1 MQRSR
6 FHNHDDTSQ
15 KPVESSILFGKV
27 PTYSRE
33 TFQAKVLLDF
43 DVRIILVSLGLI
55 LWYYPQADDAGQ
67 CAPQTCTFEKML
79 EFHWIPIEIMSCS
92 AKNMPQTPERS
103 NAHDQGTAV
112 QHWTEGSSADLNVS
126 RPETWWC
133 VNACLHPSRQFS
145 TILDY
150 LSYCPSYSFM
160 SNANQLQSFTLCGA
174 LCSEYQCSINLI
186 QFTVYQSMHSM
197 LSENLTYHTVHHCA
211 TARLPGVLRAP
222 SPFHGVEIAP
232 VHRVELLW
240 GEETQRPAP
249 GADAAPAQKSCR
261 NCTRL
266 YQYRDGTVGQ

>member
-79 EFHWIPIEIMSCS
+79 EFHWIPIEIMWNHVMFCQKYASDTRKIQCTRPRDS
-92 AKNMPQTPERS
+92 STALNGRLFSWSEGLKAWNMVMCE
-103 NAHDQGTAV
+103 
-112 QHWTEGSSADLNVS
+112 
-126 RPETWWC
+126 
-133 VNACLHPSRQFS
+133 CLPTSFS

-150 LSYCPSYSFM
+150 SRL
-160 SNANQLQSFTLCGA
+160 LVL
-174 LCSEYQCSINLI
+174 
-186 QFTVYQSMHSM
+186 
-197 LSENLTYHTVHHCA
+197 LSELF
-211 TARLPGVLRAP
+211 
-222 SPFHGVEIAP
+222 FHVKRKP
-232 VHRVELLW
+232 TSELYFVRCFVQW
-240 GEETQRPAP
+240 I
-249 GADAAPAQKSCR
+249 SMF
-261 NCTRL
+261 N
-266 YQYRDGTVGQ
+266 

>member
-1 MQRSR
+1 MTDHRNLSNR
-6 FHNHDDTSQ
+6 PFCLAKCPRILERPFKQ
-15 KPVESSILFGKV
+15 KSS
-27 PTYSRE
+27 
-33 TFQAKVLLDF
+33 
-43 DVRIILVSLGLI
+43 LI
-55 LWYYPQADDAGQ
+55 LMSESFLYPWDLFYNIIRRLMMQANAHLKLAHLKK
-67 CAPQTCTFEKML
+67 CSNSI
-79 EFHWIPIEIMSCS
+79 EFLLKSCEIMSCS

-112 QHWTEGSSADLNVS
+112 QHWTEGSSADLKVS

-211 TARLPGVLRAP
+211 TARLV
-222 SPFHGVEIAP
+222 SFE
-232 VHRVELLW
+232 
-240 GEETQRPAP
+240 RPALFTALKSLP
-249 GADAAPAQKSCR
+249 CTELSSCEAKRPKDRRQVLMQLLRRKAAETVR
-261 NCTRL
+261 DCTSTGME
-266 YQYRDGTVGQ
+266 Q